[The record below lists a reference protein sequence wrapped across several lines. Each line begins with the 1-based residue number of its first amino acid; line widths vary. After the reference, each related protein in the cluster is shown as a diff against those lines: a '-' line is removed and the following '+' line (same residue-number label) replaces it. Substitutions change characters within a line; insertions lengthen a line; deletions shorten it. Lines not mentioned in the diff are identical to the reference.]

1 MNHDPDPGHD
11 KLDLH
16 QRQQLSALVDGELA
30 PDQALF
36 LLRRLQHDVDL
47 SERFERW
54 QLCGDVLRG
63 QVRRTAA
70 PELAGRI
77 AAALAA
83 APAAE
88 ALAVPA
94 PVRGGRGRG
103 PAWTRWAGGAA
114 LAASV
119 AAVAMFV
126 ARPAVTDPAFAPAP
140 ALAVQALPAT
150 EAVLAQ
156 AAPQPLDLAPV
167 QQPQLQPRAVTP
179 RSQSRAPAASTVA
192 MATPR
197 GRVRDQAALAEA
209 VAQADGQLPA
219 TGVAL
224 DDPFASPAPLQAR
237 PWPRATLAAPSGR
250 SYTAGFA
257 DPAAPA
263 SFYPFEPRPQQPVAD
278 DGPVR
283 PATADEGRQR

>member
-1 MNHDPDPGHD
+1 M
-11 KLDLH
+11 
-16 QRQQLSALVDGELA
+16 
-30 PDQALF
+30 
-36 LLRRLQHDVDL
+36 
-47 SERFERW
+47 
-54 QLCGDVLRG
+54 
-63 QVRRTAA
+63 
-70 PELAGRI
+70 
-77 AAALAA
+77 
-83 APAAE
+83 
-88 ALAVPA
+88 
-94 PVRGGRGRG
+94 
-103 PAWTRWAGGAA
+103 
-114 LAASV
+114 
-119 AAVAMFV
+119 
-126 ARPAVTDPAFAPAP
+126 
-140 ALAVQALPAT
+140 QALPAT

-237 PWPRATLAAPSGR
+237 PWPRAALAAPSGR

-257 DPAAPA
+257 DPAATS
-263 SFYPFEPRPQQPVAD
+263 SFYPFEPRLSHPATD
-278 DGPVR
+278 DGHARPV
-283 PATADEGRQR
+283 PAHEDRQP

>member
-94 PVRGGRGRG
+94 PVRGGRG

-156 AAPQPLDLAPV
+156 AAPRLEDAPLRRNAWRALA
-167 QQPQLQPRAVTP
+167 LL
-179 RSQSRAPAASTVA
+179 AAQRGDSA
-192 MATPR
+192 GATQAWQ
-197 GRVRDQAALAEA
+197 QAA
-209 VAQADGQLPA
+209 QTP
-219 TGVAL
+219 
-224 DDPFASPAPLQAR
+224 
-237 PWPRATLAAPSGR
+237 
-250 SYTAGFA
+250 
-257 DPAAPA
+257 
-263 SFYPFEPRPQQPVAD
+263 
-278 DGPVR
+278 
-283 PATADEGRQR
+283 

>member
-94 PVRGGRGRG
+94 PVRGGRG

-156 AAPQPLDLAPV
+156 AAPQPLEGGAMQRP
-167 QQPQLQPRAVTP
+167 QPRAVTP
-179 RSQSRAPAASTVA
+179 RSQPRAPAATTVA

-197 GRVRDQAALAEA
+197 ARVRDQAVFAEV
-209 VAQADGQLPA
+209 VAEADGQLPA
-219 TGVAL
+219 AGVGL
-224 DDPFASPAPLQAR
+224 EDPFASPAPLQAR

-250 SYTAGFA
+250 SYTAGFG
-257 DPAAPA
+257 DPAATA
-263 SFYPFEPRPQQPVAD
+263 SFYPFEPRPQSPPGD
-278 DGPVR
+278 HGPAR
-283 PATADEGRQR
+283 PALGDEDRQP

>member
-30 PDQALF
+30 PDQARF
-36 LLRRLQHDVDL
+36 LLRRLQHDAEL

-54 QLCGDVLRG
+54 QLCGDVLRV

-77 AAALAA
+77 AAAIAA

-88 ALAVPA
+88 ARAT
-94 PVRGGRGRG
+94 PVRSQAGSTRG

-150 EAVLAQ
+150 EAVLAP
-156 AAPQPLDLAPV
+156 AAPQPLEERRLPFFSPV
-167 QQPQLQPRAVTP
+167 AICC
-179 RSQSRAPAASTVA
+179 
-192 MATPR
+192 MACS
-197 GRVRDQAALAEA
+197 G
-209 VAQADGQLPA
+209 
-219 TGVAL
+219 
-224 DDPFASPAPLQAR
+224 ASPGSSCAPR
-237 PWPRATLAAPSGR
+237 WCWR
-250 SYTAGFA
+250 
-257 DPAAPA
+257 
-263 SFYPFEPRPQQPVAD
+263 
-278 DGPVR
+278 
-283 PATADEGRQR
+283 

>member
-30 PDQALF
+30 PDQARF
-36 LLRRLQHDVDL
+36 LLRRLQHDAEL

-77 AAALAA
+77 AAAIAA

-88 ALAVPA
+88 ARAT
-94 PVRGGRGRG
+94 PVRSQAGSTRG

-156 AAPQPLDLAPV
+156 AAPQPLEGGAMQRP
-167 QQPQLQPRAVTP
+167 QPRAVTP
-179 RSQSRAPAASTVA
+179 RSQPRAPAATTVA

-197 GRVRDQAALAEA
+197 ARVRDQAVFAEV
-209 VAQADGQLPA
+209 VAEADGQLPA
-219 TGVAL
+219 AGVGL
-224 DDPFASPAPLQAR
+224 EDPFASPAPLQAR

-250 SYTAGFA
+250 SYTAGFG
-257 DPAAPA
+257 DPAATA
-263 SFYPFEPRPQQPVAD
+263 SFYPFEPRLSHPATD
-278 DGPVR
+278 DGHARPV
-283 PATADEGRQR
+283 PAHEDRQP

>member
-54 QLCGDVLRG
+54 QLCGDVLSG

-94 PVRGGRGRG
+94 PVRGGRG

-126 ARPAVTDPAFAPAP
+126 GRPAVTDPAFAPAP

-197 GRVRDQAALAEA
+197 GQVRDQAALAEA

>member
-94 PVRGGRGRG
+94 PVRGGRG
-103 PAWTRWAGGAA
+103 PAWTRWAWGAA

-126 ARPAVTDPAFAPAP
+126 VRPAVTDPAFAPAP

-197 GRVRDQAALAEA
+197 GQVRDQAALAEA

-237 PWPRATLAAPSGR
+237 PWPRAALAAPSGR

-257 DPAAPA
+257 DPAATS
-263 SFYPFEPRPQQPVAD
+263 SFYPFEPRLSHPATD
-278 DGPVR
+278 DGHARPV
-283 PATADEGRQR
+283 PAHEDRQP

>member
-88 ALAVPA
+88 ALFQ
-94 PVRGGRGRG
+94 RKQGFKKGRR
-103 PAWTRWAGGAA
+103 
-114 LAASV
+114 
-119 AAVAMFV
+119 
-126 ARPAVTDPAFAPAP
+126 
-140 ALAVQALPAT
+140 
-150 EAVLAQ
+150 
-156 AAPQPLDLAPV
+156 
-167 QQPQLQPRAVTP
+167 
-179 RSQSRAPAASTVA
+179 
-192 MATPR
+192 
-197 GRVRDQAALAEA
+197 
-209 VAQADGQLPA
+209 
-219 TGVAL
+219 
-224 DDPFASPAPLQAR
+224 
-237 PWPRATLAAPSGR
+237 
-250 SYTAGFA
+250 
-257 DPAAPA
+257 
-263 SFYPFEPRPQQPVAD
+263 
-278 DGPVR
+278 
-283 PATADEGRQR
+283 

>member
-77 AAALAA
+77 AAAIAA

-88 ALAVPA
+88 ARAT
-94 PVRGGRGRG
+94 PVRSQAGSTRG

-126 ARPAVTDPAFAPAP
+126 GRPAVTDPAFAPAP

-237 PWPRATLAAPSGR
+237 PWPRAALAAPSGR

-257 DPAAPA
+257 DPAATS
-263 SFYPFEPRPQQPVAD
+263 SFYPFEPRLSHPATD
-278 DGPVR
+278 DGHARPV
-283 PATADEGRQR
+283 PAHEDRQP